1 MKRIPRAR
9 KRLATTRTTSTTGPH
24 VLLVQNFGVAKTTT
38 NGRWAAMLCATEYR
52 RRSRSGG
59 VLVVSRAK
67 LPCVLAIVGVCDGY
81 ARAPTAGDALLVG
94 IAVSLLVNDAPSDVA
109 AGGAICYGVLWT
121 WERVRSQTR
130 AAQATFR
137 LSRRCAAQP

>member
-1 MKRIPRAR
+1 MKRIPRGR

-81 ARAPTAGDALLVG
+81 ARAPTAGDALL
-94 IAVSLLVNDAPSDVA
+94 ALTARYPSAPIRLPPIGRAS
-109 AGGAICYGVLWT
+109 
-121 WERVRSQTR
+121 TR
-130 AAQATFR
+130 YRPGWAMWSRAT
-137 LSRRCAAQP
+137 